1 MAENVRLG
9 NEEEEA
15 LRRKGDGDDDDGFR
29 GRGGER
35 GRWPWREEGEEVCRV
50 VLVIAI
56 SIIHSNN
63 TYFASIPIQ
72 LAVTFVTCD

>member
-15 LRRKGDGDDDDGFR
+15 LHHEGDGDDNDGFR

-35 GRWPWREEGEEVCRV
+35 GRWTWREEGEEVYF
-50 VLVIAI
+50 LVIVI

-72 LAVTFVTCD
+72 LPVTFVTCN